1 MKSAKEYAEIEKYCR
16 ECLEKYVISRGRVRF
31 FSVFTIVSSIIGLLA
46 ISALEILQVL
56 IFGLAHRLIELEIF
70 LYGTSELVFDTDFFL
85 LQAIIIGLW
94 LVALLS
100 LICYVGHRYSPCII
114 MIFAFP
120 LIAVY
125 SVVALVTGQGSA
137 GLYVIILAYSVMMF
151 AVQFITLH
159 YVSTLEELKKEPGY
173 PMFNPDIV
181 ASMKHCDDSVW
192 DEISDDEKIMLER
205 EGYYRG
211 Y

>member
-1 MKSAKEYAEIEKYCR
+1 MTSTRDYIEIEKHCKK
-16 ECLEKYVISRGRVRF
+16 CLERYVISRGRVRF
-31 FSVFTIVSSIIGLLA
+31 FSIFTIVSSIVGLLA
-46 ISALEILQVL
+46 ITVLEVFQAL
-56 IFGLAHRLIELEIF
+56 IFGLAHKIIELEIF
-70 LYGTSELVFDTDFFL
+70 LYGTSDLVMDMDFYLF
-85 LQAIIIGLW
+85 QAVMIGLW
-94 LVALLS
+94 IVALLS
-100 LICYVGHRYSPCII
+100 LICYIGHKYSPCII

-125 SVVALVTGQGSA
+125 SVVAIITGQGNTVI
-137 GLYVIILAYSVMMF
+137 YIIILAYSALMF
-151 AVQFITLH
+151 VVQFITLH
-159 YVSTLEELKKEPGY
+159 YVSVIDELKKEPGF

-192 DEISDDEKIMLER
+192 EEASDDDKIMLER